1 LYPSAWVADASMSI
15 TIIVGSLDMP
25 LFSNEEVARH
35 HAWPFARQSGGKI
48 SFAFVY
54 RAFSMAL
61 LGITAC

>member
-1 LYPSAWVADASMSI
+1 MSI